1 MNDALKNIDTY
12 IKFYEA
18 IQSIQSD
25 IKKLEDDRINL
36 DSRIIAIK
44 IDNLK
49 KSISNIRRS
58 IYKNKELEYD
68 INQCKKHLNQI
79 LIIYGLT
86 KRLCKKEYF
95 SYLIE
100 REISIIP
107 KPIIY
112 DEELVKFIEDSNSN
126 YKEIKKKILYI
137 QKDISFKSSQDKLDC
152 LVRNLNEISKLEEV
166 LNGKSTL
173 EKVYF
178 YTAIFLA
185 FLPIL
190 SGIGFL
196 FLIIYLSRLNSSIFF
211 TDILANGGVSGILF
225 SAAIVFFFGLT
236 QFLIPVCIIF
246 SQKDKSGIFEKT
258 LTLLMVVFSLF
269 MSWIGFWSI
278 STVLGAFIP
287 AIFWTFLVL
296 GAKSLYKLEGIR
308 RGKPHAVILTILIMP
323 FLFIFSISISSSILQ
338 FFQLSS
344 GLRLENI
351 FRTIDFVQTDYS
363 WFKVNKPYFERTGL
377 KPSELKIKEK
387 KFSNEYS
394 KPALSHGKDDVF
406 LYGKLWVNANNLKIL
421 CPPSKIELK
430 EKEEGR
436 KAYTPMD
443 IKPEEVDK
451 ECLVF
456 RSDDLQRM
464 MGFIEQPR

>member
-58 IYKNKELEYD
+58 INKNKELEYD

-107 KPIIY
+107 KPIIC

-126 YKEIKKKILYI
+126 YKKIKKKILYI

-196 FLIIYLSRLNSSIFF
+196 FLIIYLSRVNSSIFF

-246 SQKDKSGIFEKT
+246 SQKDKSSIFEKT

-308 RGKPHAVILTILIMP
+308 RGKPML
-323 FLFIFSISISSSILQ
+323 
-338 FFQLSS
+338 
-344 GLRLENI
+344 
-351 FRTIDFVQTDYS
+351 
-363 WFKVNKPYFERTGL
+363 
-377 KPSELKIKEK
+377 
-387 KFSNEYS
+387 
-394 KPALSHGKDDVF
+394 
-406 LYGKLWVNANNLKIL
+406 
-421 CPPSKIELK
+421 
-430 EKEEGR
+430 
-436 KAYTPMD
+436 
-443 IKPEEVDK
+443 
-451 ECLVF
+451 
-456 RSDDLQRM
+456 
-464 MGFIEQPR
+464 

>member
-68 INQCKKHLNQI
+68 INQYKKHLNQI

-173 EKVYF
+173 EKY
-178 YTAIFLA
+178 IF
-185 FLPIL
+185 
-190 SGIGFL
+190 
-196 FLIIYLSRLNSSIFF
+196 
-211 TDILANGGVSGILF
+211 
-225 SAAIVFFFGLT
+225 
-236 QFLIPVCIIF
+236 
-246 SQKDKSGIFEKT
+246 
-258 LTLLMVVFSLF
+258 
-269 MSWIGFWSI
+269 
-278 STVLGAFIP
+278 
-287 AIFWTFLVL
+287 
-296 GAKSLYKLEGIR
+296 
-308 RGKPHAVILTILIMP
+308 
-323 FLFIFSISISSSILQ
+323 ILQ
-338 FFQLSS
+338 
-344 GLRLENI
+344 
-351 FRTIDFVQTDYS
+351 
-363 WFKVNKPYFERTGL
+363 YF
-377 KPSELKIKEK
+377 
-387 KFSNEYS
+387 
-394 KPALSHGKDDVF
+394 
-406 LYGKLWVNANNLKIL
+406 
-421 CPPSKIELK
+421 
-430 EKEEGR
+430 
-436 KAYTPMD
+436 
-443 IKPEEVDK
+443 
-451 ECLVF
+451 
-456 RSDDLQRM
+456 
-464 MGFIEQPR
+464 